1 MAKYHCEIYDTA
13 GFVTFVSNPVI
24 LISQPSL
31 ERPVLRQ
38 KVIVGRKHVE
48 KHGQPGKFCHWSKH
62 KVFVKEVPRLVS
74 DCMWI

>member
-1 MAKYHCEIYDTA
+1 MAKYHCEIYDRA

-38 KVIVGRKHVE
+38 KVIAGRKHVE
-48 KHGQPGKFCHWSKH
+48 NMGGRENSATGQNTKCP
-62 KVFVKEVPRLVS
+62 
-74 DCMWI
+74 

>member
-1 MAKYHCEIYDTA
+1 MAKYHCEIYDRA

-38 KVIVGRKHVE
+38 KVIAGRKHVE
-48 KHGQPGKFCHWSKH
+48 KHGRSKKVCHWSKH

-74 DCMWI
+74 DCM